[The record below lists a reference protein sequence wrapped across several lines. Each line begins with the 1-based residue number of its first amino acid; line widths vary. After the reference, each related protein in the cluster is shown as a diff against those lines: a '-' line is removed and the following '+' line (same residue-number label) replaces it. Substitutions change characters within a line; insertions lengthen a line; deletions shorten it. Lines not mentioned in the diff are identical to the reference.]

1 VKGWNERKL
10 GDICEN
16 LDSHRVPITKK
27 DRVPGEIPYY
37 GASGIVDYVNDF
49 IFDEDLLLV
58 SEDGANLLARVYPI
72 AFSISG
78 KAWVNNH
85 AHVLRFSEIITK
97 KFIEYYLNSIP
108 LNDFVS
114 GMAQPKLNQKFLNS
128 IPVPLPPIPE
138 QKRIVAI
145 LDEAFADIEQART
158 LTEKNLKNARELFE
172 SYLQQVFCQ
181 RGEGWSE
188 KPLHA
193 VCSFLNGFAFK
204 SKDSVQDSNTQ
215 LIRMGNLYKNKLD
228 LKRKPS
234 FYPENFGQEYNRYT
248 LKQGDLIISLTGT
261 VGKEDYGFTVEIPKT
276 EKTLLLNQR
285 IAKIIDVDSL
295 KVDRKF
301 LYRILRSK
309 SFVESLYAS
318 AKGTRQANLSTSAM
332 GEILI
337 PLPGL
342 EEQKIFCLNL
352 DVLESQVEELQQ
364 KYIKKLVLTDELK
377 KSLLQKAFT
386 GELTAKSAA

>member
-1 VKGWNERKL
+1 MKQGWERKKL
-10 GDICEN
+10 KDCFKLKSGDGLTAKQMIEGPYPVYGGNSQAGTHNQYNLSGDNVIVGRVGALCGNTRHITEN
-16 LDSHRVPITKK
+16 IWLTDNAFKITNKAFSF
-27 DRVPGEIPYY
+27 E
-37 GASGIVDYVNDF
+37 NDF
-49 IFDEDLLLV
+49 LTYLLNYK
-58 SEDGANLLARVYPI
+58 NLRSLARQ
-72 AFSISG
+72 A
-78 KAWVNNH
+78 
-85 AHVLRFSEIITK
+85 
-97 KFIEYYLNSIP
+97 
-108 LNDFVS
+108 
-114 GMAQPKLNQKFLNS
+114 AQPVISNS
-128 IPVPLPPIPE
+128 SLSELELDFPVDVNE

-145 LDEAFADIEQART
+145 LDQAFADIEQARA

-172 SYLQQVFCQ
+172 SYLQQVFSQ
-181 RGEGWSE
+181 RGEGWCE

-309 SFVESLYAS
+309 SFMESLYAS
-318 AKGTRQANLSTSAM
+318 AKGTRQANLSTSTM

-337 PLPGL
+337 PLPRL

-364 KYIKKLVLTDELK
+364 KYIKKLALTDELK
-377 KSLLQKAFT
+377 KSLLHLAFT